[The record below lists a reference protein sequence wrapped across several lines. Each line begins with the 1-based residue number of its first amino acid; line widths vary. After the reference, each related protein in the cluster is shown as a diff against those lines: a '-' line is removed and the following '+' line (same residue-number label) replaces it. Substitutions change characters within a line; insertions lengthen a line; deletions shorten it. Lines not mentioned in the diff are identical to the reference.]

1 MAGAAFV
8 GGGPCL
14 AVRTKG
20 LELVGM
26 GGIGGAGLYG
36 RLMSSTCMVQFIVL
50 SAPLF
55 GCGGG
60 GFLVGGICSAGT
72 LTVPKLGTGGGPFVF
87 PAHGGGLGAWNRD
100 TPVAEPADGSG

>member
-1 MAGAAFV
+1 M
-8 GGGPCL
+8 
-14 AVRTKG
+14 AVRTNG

-36 RLMSSTCMVQFIVL
+36 RLMNSMVQLIVP

-72 LTVPKLGTGGGPFVF
+72 LTVPKLTTGGGPLVF
-87 PAHGGGLGAWNRD
+87 AAHGVGRGAWNLE